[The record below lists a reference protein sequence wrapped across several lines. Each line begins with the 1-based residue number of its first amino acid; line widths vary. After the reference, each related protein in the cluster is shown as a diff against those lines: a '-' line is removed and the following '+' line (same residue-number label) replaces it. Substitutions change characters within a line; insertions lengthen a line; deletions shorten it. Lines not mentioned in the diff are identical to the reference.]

1 MTNNEIQERV
11 AKAMELFKSKYNC
24 AQAVA
29 CAFSDKTDISEEMM
43 FRITEGFG
51 HGMGSFDGTCGA
63 LSAACVL
70 SGLKNSTAHLAAP
83 DSKQISEQE
92 AKKCLLA
99 FKEKNGA
106 VTCRELKG
114 LDTGT
119 PLRGCGGCIKDAVTV
134 IAENLYE

>member
-1 MTNNEIQERV
+1 MKSRV
-11 AKAMELFKSKYNC
+11 EETLKKHDKGYNC

>member
-29 CAFSDKTDISEEMM
+29 CAFSDMTDISEEMM